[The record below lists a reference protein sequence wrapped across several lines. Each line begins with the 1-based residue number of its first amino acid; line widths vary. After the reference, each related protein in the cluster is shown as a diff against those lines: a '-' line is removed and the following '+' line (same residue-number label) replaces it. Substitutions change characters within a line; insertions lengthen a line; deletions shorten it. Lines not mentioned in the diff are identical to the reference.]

1 LEVTIHAVTA
11 ETALLDLLDDASRS
25 RLCSSATARF
35 RLSRDEDI
43 AYDPDPEGVRKMVAA
58 TAGNWADLDI
68 DTMIREMYEAREDG
82 SRPLDRP

>member
-1 LEVTIHAVTA
+1 MLER
-11 ETALLDLLDDASRS
+11 DG
-25 RLCSSATARF
+25 ARF

-58 TAGNWADLDI
+58 TAGSWADLDI